1 MADRMDF
8 KAKQRISYTKKK
20 RIHIAAEGL
29 VLGYVNERRKD
40 IQKAP
45 ILHPKCICITI
56 HAKNHPFRWTSIN
69 NNRRR
74 VVVERPIKLVN
85 QNQFEIRFAII
96 LRSPYDCQRIPLE
109 PSEQSLVSHRAPTI
123 RDGDGFEALR
133 GMYEW
138 PHCKPMV
145 SRCSKTRENKKKSA
159 PDGHHR
165 YPCSPKLVKQKPYP
179 SLTKRPRIRVV
190 GV

>member
-1 MADRMDF
+1 M
-8 KAKQRISYTKKK
+8 
-20 RIHIAAEGL
+20 
-29 VLGYVNERRKD
+29 GYVNERGKD

-56 HAKNHPFRWTSIN
+56 HAKNHPFRSTSLN
-69 NNRRR
+69 KNRRR
-74 VVVERPIKLVN
+74 VVVERPIKLAN

-96 LRSPYDCQRIPLE
+96 LRSPDDCQRIPREL
-109 PSEQSLVSHRAPTI
+109 SEQSLVSLRAPTI

-138 PHCKPMV
+138 PHCRPMV

-179 SLTKRPRIRVV
+179 SLTKRPRIRVI